1 MKKTKPD
8 IIKFNILTTVLTL
21 ICISCA
27 VDKIDPESKSK
38 TYSKES
44 AKNLEVLDSLNKKNQ
59 EPKVSKLEKIGK
71 KLEAQKERDS
81 AEIATIDTKVPDF
94 LGPLK
99 TQPYQHLGKNEE
111 MNIKRIIYSSLNY
124 EKQKIDTLKE
134 ILEKLLAKPEHQKI
148 LERFLYSISLMI
160 QSRLNKGLDKIKKQA
175 NTLPEENYNALL
187 IDLESNLKLKENFGK
202 VLNKTIEAY
211 NQDSNNI
218 KSDKDQ
224 LAKHMDENYKNL
236 HSFKTVYY

>member
-1 MKKTKPD
+1 MKKNKSD
-8 IIKFNILTTVLTL
+8 IIKLNILTIILTL
-21 ICISCA
+21 ICISCT
-27 VDKIDPESKSK
+27 VNK
-38 TYSKES
+38 TNPKES
-44 AKNLEVLDSLNKKNQ
+44 TKNLEVLDSPDKKNQ

-81 AEIATIDTKVPDF
+81 AEIATIDTTVPDF
-94 LGPLK
+94 LGSLK
-99 TQPYQHLGKNEE
+99 TQPYQHLGKNDE

-124 EKQKIDTLKE
+124 EIEKIKTLKE
-134 ILEKLLAKPEHQKI
+134 IIEKLKETSEHQKI
-148 LERFLYSISLMI
+148 LERFFYSISLMI
-160 QSRLNKGLDKIKKQA
+160 QSRLNQSLKEIKKKA
-175 NTLPEENYNALL
+175 NTLPEETHNALI

-211 NQDSNNI
+211 NQNSENI

>member
-1 MKKTKPD
+1 MKKNKPD
-8 IIKFNILTTVLTL
+8 IIKLNILTIILTL

-27 VDKIDPESKSK
+27 ADKINP
-38 TYSKES
+38 KES
-44 AKNLEVLDSLNKKNQ
+44 TKNLEDLDSLNKKNQ
-59 EPKVSKLEKIGK
+59 ETKVSKLEKFGK
-71 KLEAQKERDS
+71 KLEAQKEKDS
-81 AEIATIDTKVPDF
+81 AEIATIDTTAPDF

-99 TQPYQHLGKNEE
+99 TQPYQHLGKNDE

-160 QSRLNKGLDKIKKQA
+160 QSRLNKGLDKIKKKA
-175 NTLPEENYNALL
+175 NTLSEENYNALL
-187 IDLESNLKLKENFGK
+187 IDLESNLKLKENFKK

-211 NQDSNNI
+211 NQDLEKI
-218 KSDKDQ
+218 KSNKDK

>member
-1 MKKTKPD
+1 MKKNKSD
-8 IIKFNILTTVLTL
+8 IIKLNILTIILTL
-21 ICISCA
+21 ICISCT
-27 VDKIDPESKSK
+27 VNK
-38 TYSKES
+38 TNPKES
-44 AKNLEVLDSLNKKNQ
+44 AKNLEVLDSPDKKNQ

-71 KLEAQKERDS
+71 KLEAQKEKDS
-81 AEIATIDTKVPDF
+81 TEIATIDTTVPDF

-99 TQPYQHLGKNEE
+99 TQPYQHLGKNDE

-211 NQDSNNI
+211 NQDLENI
-218 KSDKDQ
+218 KSNEDQ